1 MYKANTKA
9 EVVVVKAQVKVLST
23 LLVFFVCRRVGGGPE
38 RRGAQDSEPAAAS
51 GWNNMGA
58 FCWEDGSE

>member
-1 MYKANTKA
+1 M
-9 EVVVVKAQVKVLST
+9 VVAKAQVKVLST
-23 LLVFFVCRRVGGGPE
+23 RRVCFVCRGAGAGPE
-38 RRGAQDSEPAAAS
+38 GRGAQDPEPAAAS